1 MRAPSH
7 AIPHPTRPLNK
18 TLTPAPR
25 RALTRLLCAGALL
38 AASWAAHAQA
48 WPSRPITII
57 LPVTAGSSID
67 VVARGI
73 GTELGKRLNTAM
85 VFDNR
90 AGASGNIGVAAA
102 AKAAPDGYT
111 LLISSGN
118 ITMAPT
124 LTANLPWDPR
134 QSFVPISGLFAGVMS
149 IAINPEVPAR
159 TLPEFIEY
167 VRKNPGKLNYATPGA
182 GAPHHFGTELLMQ
195 ATNTRMVHVP
205 YKGTG
210 PAIID
215 LIGGRVQFGYFSL
228 GNLVEHQKSGKLRV
242 LAVSWDTRL
251 PQAPDVPTLKELGL
265 GSADIVGW
273 AAMFVPAG
281 VPADIV
287 ARLRRETAEVM
298 RTPSIQTMLQQQ
310 AVQPMSANADQLADL
325 YSKELDL
332 WPRVAAKA
340 GIKAE

>member
-1 MRAPSH
+1 MQMTHRLS
-7 AIPHPTRPLNK
+7 
-18 TLTPAPR
+18 
-25 RALTRLLCAGALL
+25 RLLRACALPALL
-38 AASWAAHAQA
+38 AAVGTAYAQA

-67 VVARGI
+67 VVSRAI
-73 GTELGKRLNTAM
+73 GTELGKRLGQPM
-85 VFDNR
+85 VFDNK

-102 AKAAPDGYT
+102 AKAAPDGNT
-111 LLISSGN
+111 ILISSGN
-118 ITMAPT
+118 ITMAPS
-124 LTANLPWDPR
+124 LTANLPWDAR
-134 QSFVPISGLFAGVMS
+134 KSFVPIAGLFAGVMS

-167 VRKNPGKLNYATPGA
+167 VRKNPGQLNYATPGA

-195 ATNTRMVHVP
+195 ATNTQMVHVP

-228 GNLVEHQKSGKLRV
+228 GNLLEHQKSGKLRV
-242 LAVSWDTRL
+242 LAVSWDVRL
-251 PQAPDVPTLKELGL
+251 SQAPDVPTLKELGL
-265 GSADIVGW
+265 GTADIVGW

-281 VPADIV
+281 VPTDIV
-287 ARLRRETAEVM
+287 SRLRRETAEVM
-298 RTPSIQTMLQQQ
+298 RTPAIQTMLQQQ
-310 AVQPMSANADQLADL
+310 AVQPMPTDAGQLADL
-325 YSKELDL
+325 YGKELDL